1 VYRKEK
7 MDDKNYIDN
16 PDPLRLKE
24 WFKKPYSVT
33 VTTILIFI
41 LVLYPAWVYVA
52 NWFENISAN
61 GLASGDLSFIKALS
75 FIMVLM
81 ATNITHMVLSK
92 HLNLSKTVKE
102 QEHKIDL
109 SERKFQMFIE
119 NVPNVAVQGF
129 NPHYKVHYWNS
140 ASEKMYGYQK
150 EEALG
155 KDMTELVIPAENR
168 KVFIDIID
176 TTQED
181 GNSAKAW
188 ETTFLNKNR
197 DEIPV
202 FSSYSAVQVP
212 EKNIEIFSMEIDLTE
227 RKRMERDLIDAKK
240 MAEASND
247 AKSKFLANMSHELRT
262 PLNSIIGFSDL
273 LSSNHVG
280 PLNEKQI
287 KYAQNISVS
296 GNHLLGII
304 NDILDISKAEAG
316 KLNLQYEKL
325 QIPRM
330 LQEIVEIMKPTAS
343 EREITI
349 HTEIDPNVETIE
361 ADSGKLKQIIYNLA
375 GNAIKFCDE
384 NGNVTIRVKRSEN
397 SITFEIEDD
406 GIGIKEE
413 DLDKLFQPFS
423 QLDETTQKEYEGTGL
438 GLSLVKKLVDLHG
451 GKVWVKSQYG
461 KYSIFGFNLPLIP
474 DDENLQ

>member
-1 VYRKEK
+1 

-16 PDPLRLKE
+16 PDPLRLKK

-41 LVLYPAWVYVA
+41 LVLYPTWAYVA
-52 NWFENISAN
+52 NWFENVSAN
-61 GLASGDLSFIKALS
+61 GLASGDVSFIKALS
-75 FIMVLM
+75 FIIMLL
-81 ATNITHMVLSK
+81 ATNITHMILSK
-92 HLNLSKTVKE
+92 HLSLSKTVKE
-102 QEHKIDL
+102 QEYKIDL
-109 SERKFQMFIE
+109 SERKFQTFIE

-129 NPHYKVHYWNS
+129 NPHYKVQYWNS

-150 EEALG
+150 EEAIG
-155 KDMTELVIPAENR
+155 KDMTELVIPAKNR
-168 KVFIDIID
+168 KDFIDIID
-176 TTQED
+176 TTQKD
-181 GNSAKAW
+181 GNSAKSW
-188 ETTFLNKNR
+188 ETLFLSKNR

-202 FSSYSAVQVP
+202 FSSYSAVQVS
-212 EKNIEIFSMEIDLTE
+212 ENNFEIFSMEIDLTE
-227 RKRMERDLIDAKK
+227 RKRMEKDLIDAKK
-240 MAEASND
+240 KAEASND
-247 AKSKFLANMSHELRT
+247 AKSNFLANMSHELRT

-287 KYAQNISVS
+287 KYAQNISTS

-304 NDILDISKAEAG
+304 NDILDISKAEAD
-316 KLNLQYEKL
+316 KLELLYENI

-330 LQEIVEIMKPTAS
+330 LQEIVEIMKTTAA

-349 HTEIDPNVETIE
+349 HTDIDPNVGTIE
-361 ADSGKLKQIIYNLA
+361 ADSGKLKQIIYNLT

-384 NGNVTIRVKRSEN
+384 NGNVTIRIKRREN

-413 DLDKLFQPFS
+413 NLDKLFKPFS
-423 QLDETTQKEYEGTGL
+423 QLDETTKKEYAGTGL
-438 GLSLVKKLVDLHG
+438 GLSLVKKLVELHSG
-451 GKVWVKSQYG
+451 NVWVKSQYG
-461 KYSIFGFNLPLIP
+461 KYSIFGFNLPLSP
-474 DDENLQ
+474 DDKNLQ